1 MRQLVAPTAAG
12 VGGEASPYTS
22 AALSA
27 PSEVNSVLNSG
38 SSPGVAISPT
48 MAMDVDVMG
57 KAGDQPQGNGEAN
70 ADVMMPLATGGK
82 REERSKKSLAYRHT
96 EFHRLLEDSFG
107 NSYERR
113 MCSYCDA
120 VFSFKGGT
128 TSAALRHLKTA
139 HPDRV
144 LYGGGVIPAASTG
157 ATPPTGDGGRSVGG
171 EFSAMLNAEDSSA
184 VAQSA
189 SASVLTA
196 TNAVQA
202 ENDNDPA
209 DETEEV
215 QMDTEATAS
224 LPSKVRTIR
233 SNLKRKRDNDVGEE
247 EATATVGE
255 SSNGDSRH
263 AASSKGNKSPRGQP
277 PKLTASQTA
286 ILHFLHH
293 HIDEL
298 PLPTSRL
305 RFAKHLTHNVEE
317 AEMYNVLDAATQ
329 LEYIREFAQQSGVG
343 TASHPQQTRQEG
355 ASTRL

>member
-1 MRQLVAPTAAG
+1 MVPAG
-12 VGGEASPYTS
+12 AGTGGEAAPYPT

-27 PSEVNSVLNSG
+27 SSEVNNVLNNG
-38 SSPGVAISPT
+38 SSPGVAISPA
-48 MAMDVDVMG
+48 MAMDVDAMDKSG
-57 KAGDQPQGNGEAN
+57 GQQQGNGEAN
-70 ADVMMPLATGGK
+70 ADVVMPLATGGK

-157 ATPPTGDGGRSVGG
+157 APPSVGDGGRSVDG
-171 EFSAMLNAEDSSA
+171 EFSAMLNAEDNGV

-196 TNAVQA
+196 TNAA
-202 ENDNDPA
+202 ETDNADAA

-215 QMDTEATAS
+215 QMDTETAAS

-247 EATATVGE
+247 ETTATVGE

-263 AASSKGNKSPRGQP
+263 AKSNRSPRGQP

-298 PLPTSRL
+298 PLPASRL
-305 RFAKHLTHNVEE
+305 RFAKHLTHNAEE

-329 LEYIREFAQQSGVG
+329 LEYIREFAHQSAADA
-343 TASHPQQTRQEG
+343 ASHPQQTRQEG